1 MVIKVKINNA
11 SVYRSLSSCQLY
23 KFSNLFFM
31 FEKRVKHSHYIVT
44 VIFQIFIIKP
54 YIVCRRFDSHA
65 FEDIQSI
72 FILK

>member
-31 FEKRVKHSHYIVT
+31 LEKWAKQSHSIVT
-44 VIFQIFIIKP
+44 VIFQIFIINFLLLFFF
-54 YIVCRRFDSHA
+54 RRKKADNFCD
-65 FEDIQSI
+65 
-72 FILK
+72 